1 MEIIGYAA
9 SIVMGL
15 TLGLIG
21 GGGSILTVPILVYL
35 FNVNPVLSTAYS
47 LFVVGLTSAVGSA
60 SHFKSS
66 NVHIKTAFIFGVPSI
81 AAVYT
86 VRKFVMPFIPDPIF
100 TLGSVEVSKSMGVL
114 VLFAVLMLMASITMI
129 RKPKKEKEELEEINY
144 NYPLIFLEGILVGG
158 ITGLVGAGGG
168 FLIIPALVLL
178 AGLPMKQAV
187 GTSLVIIAL
196 KSLIGFTGDLGG
208 ELSIDYQ
215 FMLIFSLF
223 AMAGILM
230 GSYLTRF
237 ISDEKLKPAFGWF
250 VLAMGIFILFKELFI
265 N

>member
-1 MEIIGYAA
+1 MEIIGYLA

-35 FNVNPVLSTAYS
+35 FDVDPVLSTAYS
-47 LFVVGLTSAVGSA
+47 LFVVGLTSAVGSF
-60 SHFKSS
+60 SHFKSG
-66 NVHIKTAFIFGVPSI
+66 NVHIKTAVIFGVPSI
-81 AAVYT
+81 AAVYS
-86 VRKFVMPFIPDPIF
+86 VRKFIMPIIPDPVF
-100 TLGSVEVSKSMGVL
+100 TIGSIDVSKSLAVL
-114 VLFAVLMLMASITMI
+114 VLFAVLMLLASITMI
-129 RKPKKEKEELEEINY
+129 RKPMKQKEGPGKINY
-144 NYPLIFLEGILVGG
+144 NYPLIFIEGIVVGS

-208 ELSIDYQ
+208 ELVIDYQ

-223 AMAGILM
+223 AMVGILV

-237 ISDEKLKPAFGWF
+237 IPNEKLKPGFGWF
-250 VLAMGIFILFKELFI
+250 VLVMGVYILVKELVL
-265 N
+265 